1 MRRRGVARA
10 AEAGKADPV
19 NLHDWIDELC
29 DVLDLDTEVDEG
41 LVNDL
46 SDLAYHNVDHAAGA
60 VTAYLLGY
68 AAGAGDAGPEA
79 VEQLA
84 AKAQELAERWDKP
97 VLAEPG
103 EPSGLDG
110 ESVDLGFSVV
120 DEEDVDDEDETDE
133 EEEE

>member
-1 MRRRGVARA
+1 EWPRLARLT
-10 AEAGKADPV
+10 PV

-46 SDLAYHNVDHAAGA
+46 SDLAYDNVDHAAGA

-68 AAGAGDAGPEA
+68 AAGAGGAGPEA

-103 EPSGLDG
+103 EPADTGGSLDDEG
-110 ESVDLGFSVV
+110 VELGF
-120 DEEDVDDEDETDE
+120 DVAAEDE
-133 EEEE
+133 EEEEE